1 MKEETLYLKCK
12 SGDVGE
18 LVLLTGSPERVERI
32 AGFLENVEKI
42 AHNREFYTV
51 TGEYGG
57 QRLSAV
63 SSGIGASSAA
73 IAIEELVH
81 LEVKVIVRVGT
92 TMGISV
98 PMGSCII
105 ATGAARFEGTSK
117 YYLDPA
123 YPAVPDWTLAQTL
136 LSSGKDHELD
146 MRLGITATY
155 DAFYPSM
162 AAGLAGYDLE
172 NAAELEQAQ
181 IVAVDMETA
190 LLYIMGTRLRFA
202 AASICLVTNSFAPFA
217 MLDAEARSVGE
228 DLLIKTVLDGL
239 TKMRAGSNQ

>member
-1 MKEETLYLKCK
+1 MREETLYLKCK
-12 SGDVGE
+12 AGDVGE
-18 LVLLTGSPERVERI
+18 SVLLTGSPERVELI
-32 AGFLENVEKI
+32 AGFLDEAKTI

-51 TGEYGG
+51 TGRYGG
-57 QRLSAV
+57 RRISAV
-63 SSGIGASSAA
+63 SSGIGSSSAA

-81 LEVKVIVRVGT
+81 LGAKVIVRVGT
-92 TMGISV
+92 TMGIRV
-98 PMGSCII
+98 PMGACVI

-136 LSSGKDHELD
+136 LSSGKDHGLD

-172 NAAELEQAQ
+172 HADELDQAQ

-190 LLYIMGTRLRFA
+190 LLFIMGIRLRFA
-202 AASICLVTNSFAPFA
+202 AASICLVTNNFAPFA

-228 DLLIKTVLDGL
+228 NMLIQTALDGL
-239 TKMRAGSNQ
+239 K